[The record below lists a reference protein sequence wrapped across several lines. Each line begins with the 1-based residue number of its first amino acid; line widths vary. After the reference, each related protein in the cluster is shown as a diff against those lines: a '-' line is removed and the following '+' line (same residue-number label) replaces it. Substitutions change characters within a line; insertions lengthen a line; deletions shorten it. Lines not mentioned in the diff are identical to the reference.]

1 MKANEAITT
10 ASGTLPR
17 RNGAA
22 SRPTRLA
29 LQFGDGSRRLTGR
42 FALPETTGG
51 RRPPLQWGD
60 GTATERRGY
69 IGSTAFGARG
79 YKRVRRKRA
88 LTWGEGLV

>member
-10 ASGTLPR
+10 ASG
-17 RNGAA
+17 A
-22 SRPTRLA
+22 LA

-60 GTATERRGY
+60 GTATKRRGY
-69 IGSTAFGARG
+69 NGSTAVGARG
-79 YKRVRRKRA
+79 YRTVR
-88 LTWGEGLV
+88 